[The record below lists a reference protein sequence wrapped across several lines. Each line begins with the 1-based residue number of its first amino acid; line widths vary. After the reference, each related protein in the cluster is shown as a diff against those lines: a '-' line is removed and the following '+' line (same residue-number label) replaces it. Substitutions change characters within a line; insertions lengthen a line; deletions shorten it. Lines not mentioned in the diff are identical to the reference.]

1 MAKLEA
7 KPRREG
13 LKCWQKDD
21 GSSSEISI
29 AESSSSDTDC
39 QPNNNTMY
47 HTNNVEEQSIYSFP
61 RREAVDIS
69 FKNLKYTVK
78 TVNFSKCQIETK
90 EILRGVSGTFASGRL
105 TAIMGPS
112 GAGKSTLLN
121 VLASYVERGV
131 SGTVKV
137 NGKNRSANSE
147 KFREMSAY
155 IHQDDAL
162 RPWLKVCEA
171 MVVAAHLKLGY
182 KVSHEYKINLV
193 KQILTL
199 LGLEKRYNTFT
210 AKLSGGQKKRLA
222 IALELISNPPILFLD
237 EPTTGLDSSSCTQ
250 CISLLKRLAQEG
262 RTVICTIHQP
272 SALLFEMFDDLY
284 TVSQGYCIYQ
294 GTVKELVPYLSDIG
308 LHCPNYHNP
317 ADYLIEVASG
327 EYGTDMSK
335 MSMIASSRKREDIN
349 EKLAVIPSE
358 GDLDDANIGFIPPPE
373 SGGVILVETER
384 QKIFK
389 GSLRRNRRSSE
400 GASVIMQFWLLF
412 WRNVVCHRRHHYIL
426 VCRILAHTIIGAL
439 FGYLYSGVGPLAT
452 TVFGNY
458 VYVYGTTLLIVYTGK
473 MSVMMSFPIE
483 MEMLKREH
491 FNRWYKLGPYF
502 FSIILFEIPFQMI
515 CASTYLVISYW
526 LTGNFV
532 EEWRFFYFMILALLA
547 TLSAQSWGFF
557 FGATLPVK
565 IAVFAGPVVAVL
577 FSVFGFCNK
586 YIDITPLFR
595 WMWHISYYRVG
606 FHGILNTV
614 YGMNRKDL
622 TCPDTAMYCHFKK
635 SNVFLTEMMINDIS
649 MEGGIFMMSI
659 VIVVMHMLTIGV
671 LWVKLNKR

>member
-1 MAKLEA
+1 MAQKMTKVET

-13 LKCWQKDD
+13 LKCWRSED
-21 GSSSEISI
+21 GSSSENSV
-29 AESSSSDTDC
+29 AESSDC
-39 QPNNNTMY
+39 QPNNNTMF
-47 HTNNVEEQSIYSFP
+47 HSNNANGDATYSFP
-61 RREAVDIS
+61 RREAIDIS
-69 FKNLKYTVK
+69 FRNLKYTVK
-78 TVNFSKCQIETK
+78 SVNITKCNIETK
-90 EILRGVSGTFASGRL
+90 EILKGISGTFESGRL

-131 SGTVKV
+131 TGTVKV
-137 NGKNRSANSE
+137 NGKNRSANSQ

-162 RPWLKVCEA
+162 RPWLKVSEA
-171 MVVAAHLKLGY
+171 MIVAAHLKLGY
-182 KVSHEYKINLV
+182 SVSHEYKINLV
-193 KQILTL
+193 RQILVL

-222 IALELISNPPILFLD
+222 IALELINNPPILFLD

-294 GTVKELVPYLSDIG
+294 GIVKELVPFLSDIG
-308 LHCPNYHNP
+308 LQCPNYHNP
-317 ADYLIEVASG
+317 ADFLIEVASG

-335 MSMIASSRKREDIN
+335 MSMIASSRKREDT
-349 EKLAVIPSE
+349 KRAVIPSE
-358 GDLDDANIGFIPPPE
+358 NEHEGTDFGNFIPPPE
-373 SGGVILVETER
+373 SGGVSLAEAEKLRER
-384 QKIFK
+384 KESIGQRKPK
-389 GSLRRNRRSSE
+389 Q
-400 GASVIMQFWLLF
+400 GASIFMQFILLF
-412 WRNVVCHRRHHYIL
+412 WRNLICHKRHHYIL
-426 VCRILAHTIIGAL
+426 VCRIMAHTIIGAI
-439 FGYLYSGVGPLAT
+439 FGYLYSDVGTLAT

-458 VYVYGTTLLIVYTGK
+458 VYVYGSMLLVVYTGK
-473 MSVMMSFPIE
+473 MSVMMSFPVE

-515 CASTYLVISYW
+515 CASSYIIISYW
-526 LTGNFV
+526 LTGNYTDD
-532 EEWRFFYFMILALLA
+532 WRFFYFLILALLG
-547 TLSAQSWGFF
+547 TLCAQSWGFF

-565 IAVFAGPVVAVL
+565 IAVFAGPVIAVL
-577 FSVFGFCNK
+577 FSVFGFCNR

-606 FHGILNTV
+606 FHGLLNTIF
-614 YGMNRKDL
+614 GMNRRDL
-622 TCPDTAMYCHFKK
+622 KCPDTALYCHFKK
-635 SNVFLTEMMINDIS
+635 SNVFLTEMMINDMT
-649 MEGGIFMMSI
+649 MESGILMMSL
-659 VIVVMHMLTIGV
+659 VIVVMHILTITV
-671 LWVKLNKR
+671 LWIKLNKR